1 MLERT
6 VLIISSVKRFS
17 LYISIKSIIT
27 YNNLVILIKYPVANE
42 NVSLENYVFFSV
54 VLRIIKLK
62 KQNKIIQPRK

>member
-1 MLERT
+1 MLEGT
-6 VLIISSVKRFS
+6 ALIISSVERFS
-17 LYISIKSIIT
+17 LYLSIKRT
-27 YNNLVILIKYPVANE
+27 MAYNNLVILIKYPVANE